1 MRLGICVIF
10 VSCLALQACTSKIA
24 VMTLEQTIQ
33 NAAEAAKKGSGGASK
48 KLQIEVVVTN
58 GYEAGSTVPIMVVPI
73 KVGVSSAVTTKLK
86 LDVDLDAYDADA
98 TRKSMSPGKSV
109 FMLDTATGILE

>member
-1 MRLGICVIF
+1 MRLGICFIF

-24 VMTLEQTIQ
+24 VVTLEQTIQ

-73 KVGVSSAVTTKLK
+73 KVGASSTVTTKLK
-86 LDVDLDAYDADA
+86 LDVDLEAYDADA
-98 TRKSMSPGKSV
+98 TRKSVSTGRSV
-109 FMLDTATGILE
+109 FMLDTTTGVLE

>member
-1 MRLGICVIF
+1 MRLWICLVFIF
-10 VSCLALQACTSKIA
+10 CVGLQACSSKIA
-24 VMTLEQTIQ
+24 VMTLDQTIQ

-73 KVGVSSAVTTKLK
+73 KLGASSAVTTKLK
-86 LDVDLDAYDADA
+86 LDVDLDAYVS
-98 TRKSMSPGKSV
+98 RKSVSAERTV
-109 FMLDTATGILE
+109 FILDTATGMLE

>member
-1 MRLGICVIF
+1 MR
-10 VSCLALQACTSKIA
+10 SCLVLIVCIVLQACSSKVA

-58 GYEAGSTVPIMVVPI
+58 GYKAGGTVPIMVVPI
-73 KVGVSSAVTTKLK
+73 DLSASSSVTTKLK
-86 LDVDLDAYDADA
+86 LDVDLDAYVS
-98 TRKSMSPGKSV
+98 RKAVSGENAV
-109 FMLDTATGILE
+109 FMLDTATGVLE